1 MNNPSIINVAV
12 IAHVDTG
19 KSTLVDALLDQSNVF
34 SSHETHVEQ
43 IMDSNDLERER
54 GITIYSKNCAIMHD
68 GTKINIV
75 DTPGH
80 ADFSSEVE
88 RIIKT
93 VDTVILLVDATDG
106 PMPQTRVVL
115 QKSLRNNLKP
125 ILMINKIDKKDAR
138 PEEVIEECFE
148 LFLDLGATDEQ
159 LDFPI
164 LYGIAREGIAKKTL
178 EETSDNLTPLFETLI
193 EHVGPYP
200 GSSDQPLLLQVSSL
214 AYDDYIG
221 RLGIGRVIKGTFEA
235 AKSYI
240 LSKRDGTTERVKI
253 GKVFVNEGL
262 QKRDVPKAFAGDIV
276 IFSGIDQVMIGE
288 SLSHPDHVE
297 ALPMLDI
304 DKPTM
309 QMFFLVNDSPFVGQ
323 SGKLVT
329 SRQLRARLFK
339 ELETNVGLA
348 VEPLEG
354 VEGFKVSGRGEL
366 HLSILLEQMRREGYE
381 LCVSKP
387 EVLMDEIDGTLH
399 EPFEEVIVS
408 APDHLIGNVIAALNE
423 RKGQMQDLK
432 TDQSYTT
439 VTYLV
444 PTRGLI
450 GYRSEFMTT
459 TRGTG
464 TMEKS
469 FHGYLPHAGT
479 IEKNR
484 TGVFVAKEPGK
495 TMAYAMAN
503 LSERG
508 VMIVT
513 PATDVYAG
521 MIVGINSRDN
531 DLVVNPCKNKK
542 LTNVRASGSDDAV
555 KLPDPRLFTLEEA
568 LEFIEED
575 ELIEITPD
583 AIRLRKKIL
592 DENARKR
599 AGKNRL
605 ESAE

>member
-1 MNNPSIINVAV
+1 MNTPSIINVAV

-19 KSTLVDALLDQSNVF
+19 KSTLVDALLAQSNVF
-34 SSHETHVEQ
+34 SEHDIHVDQ

-54 GITIYSKNCAIMHD
+54 GITIYSKNCAILHE

-115 QKSLRNNLKP
+115 QKALRNKLKP
-125 ILMINKIDKKDAR
+125 ILFINKIDKKDAR
-138 PEEVIEECFE
+138 SEEVIEECYE

-164 LYGIAREGIAKKTL
+164 LFGIAKEGIAKYQIHDAST
-178 EETSDNLTPLFETLI
+178 TLTPLFETLI
-193 EHVGPYP
+193 KHVGPYLE
-200 GSSDQPLLLQVSSL
+200 SSEDPLILQVSSL

-221 RLGIGRVIKGTFEA
+221 RLGIGRVIRGTFEA
-235 AKSYI
+235 SKTYA
-240 LSKRDGTTERVKI
+240 LSKRDGKIERVKI
-253 GKVFVNEGL
+253 GKLFVNEGL
-262 QKRDVPKAFAGDIV
+262 KKIVVDKAYAGDIV
-276 IFSGIDQVMIGE
+276 IFSGIDQLMIGE
-288 SLSHPDHVE
+288 TLSDLDHIE

-309 QMFFLVNDSPFVGQ
+309 QMFFLVNDSPFVGR

-329 SRQLRARLFK
+329 SRQLRARLLK
-339 ELETNVGLA
+339 ELETNVGLI

-354 VEGFKVSGRGEL
+354 IEGFKVSGRGEL

-387 EVLMDEIDGTLH
+387 EVLLDEIDGALH
-399 EPFEEVIVS
+399 EPYEEVIVS
-408 APDHLIGNVIAALNE
+408 APDHLVGNVIAALNS

-469 FHGYLPHAGT
+469 FHGYLPHAGP
-479 IEKNR
+479 IDKDRN
-484 TGVFVAKEPGK
+484 GVFIAKELGK
-495 TMAYAMAN
+495 TMAYSLAN

-508 VMIVT
+508 IMIVT
-513 PATDVYAG
+513 PATEVYAG
-521 MIVGINSRDN
+521 MIVGIHARQN
-531 DLVVNPCKNKK
+531 DLIVNPCKNKQ
-542 LTNVRASGSDDAV
+542 LTNVRASGTDDAV
-555 KLPDPRLFTLEEA
+555 KLSEPRLFTLEEA
-568 LEFIEED
+568 LEFIEDD
-575 ELIEITPD
+575 ELLEITPD

-599 AGKNRL
+599 SYK
-605 ESAE
+605 SKFDDVK